1 MAKINIDEIDIQ
13 DIYEFMQT
21 GNVKDAPEDV
31 VRYLELLDK
40 IHGMHLRILDFGTR
54 ESIIKHLIL
63 TEDLTRYKASL
74 IYDEALE
81 YFYRDSKISKN
92 AWRNIYASKIDN
104 LATAATL
111 MAKDVADLDKITR
124 MTQRAGAMRQ
134 LDVPEPPVFP
144 KELFEKPIKVY
155 AMDPEFLGETKINR
169 ISLAKQIDELEDLSV
184 IEKEILKQDAAITQI
199 TLLPDESENKRRQER

>member
-13 DIYEFMQT
+13 DIYEFIET
-21 GNVKDAPEDV
+21 GNAANVPPEV

-40 IHGMHLRILDFGTR
+40 IHGMHNRILEYGNP
-54 ESIIKHLIL
+54 ESIIKHLVI
-63 TEDLTRYKASL
+63 TEELSRYKASL
-74 IYDEALE
+74 IYQETLE

-92 AWRNIYASKIDN
+92 AWRNIYATRMDN

-111 MAKDVADLDKITR
+111 MAKDASELDKVSR
-124 MTQRAGAMRQ
+124 MHERAGKMRQ

-155 AMDPEFLGETKINR
+155 SMDPEFLGETKINR
-169 ISLAKQIDELEDLSV
+169 ISLAKQIDDMDDLSV

>member
-13 DIYEFMQT
+13 DIYEFIET
-21 GNVKDAPEDV
+21 GNAAKAPPEV

-40 IHGMHLRILDFGTR
+40 IYGMHNRTLEYGTP
-54 ESIIKHLIL
+54 EHIIKHLII
-63 TEDLTRYKASL
+63 TEDLSRYKASL
-74 IYDEALE
+74 LYQETLE

-92 AWRNIYASKIDN
+92 AWRNIYASRMDN
-104 LATAATL
+104 LTTAATL
-111 MAKDVADLDKITR
+111 MAKDVSDLDKISR
-124 MTQRAGAMRQ
+124 MNERAGKMRQ

-155 AMDPEFLGETKINR
+155 SMDPEFLGETKINR
-169 ISLAKQIDELEDLSV
+169 ISLAKQIDDMDDLSV
-184 IEKEILKQDAAITQI
+184 MEKEILKQDAAITQI